1 MVREVRLA
9 AEVRMAGSSERSEVG
24 SRSKA
29 GWQQPNINQRLII
42 SYLLTIEH
50 IGHTTFTGRDV

>member
-24 SRSKA
+24 KA